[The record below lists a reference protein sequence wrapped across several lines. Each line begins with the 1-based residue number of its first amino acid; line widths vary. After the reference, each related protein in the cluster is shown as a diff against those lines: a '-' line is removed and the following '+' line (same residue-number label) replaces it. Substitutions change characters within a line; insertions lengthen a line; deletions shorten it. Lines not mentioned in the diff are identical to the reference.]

1 MALPQI
7 AAMTALSVV
16 GYHLLKS
23 PTTDLLEE
31 SHYGCNHKY
40 CPPTYQIQVDRAQN
54 TLMRDDRSATM
65 ESVSSQL
72 EAAYRLNE
80 HTYAQEALKSPGVA
94 LVAHAVA

>member
-40 CPPTYQIQVDRAQN
+40 CPPTYQIHVDPAVKT
-54 TLMRDDRSATM
+54 TLRDDRLGATTLRGVY
-65 ESVSSQL
+65 S
-72 EAAYRLNE
+72 N
-80 HTYAQEALKSPGVA
+80 LKSQYMREASEHPGVA
-94 LVAHAVA
+94 LVAHTIN